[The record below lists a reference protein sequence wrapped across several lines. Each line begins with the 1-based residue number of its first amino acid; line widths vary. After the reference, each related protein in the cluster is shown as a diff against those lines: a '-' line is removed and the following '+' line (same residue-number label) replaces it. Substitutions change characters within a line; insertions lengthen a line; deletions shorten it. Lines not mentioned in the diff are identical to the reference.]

1 MPSGGGVSFPP
12 LTPVVKWVLIVL
24 GGIFLVQWIL
34 GLAAPE
40 VEYVLV
46 EWLGL
51 NHGMWFDAPPYFPV
65 WQLLTYGLLHGG
77 FTHVLWN
84 CLILYFFGTM
94 VEGTVGSRRFAWFLA
109 AGTIAGGVASV
120 LLMEIVG
127 ATIPTIGASGAAVA
141 ATLAAA
147 TFHPRATMIFIFIP
161 LPLWVFAVIVVARDF
176 FPAVQILAGQGMPR
190 VDHFA
195 HIGGALFGFLAVRK
209 NFIWVDWGGR
219 VELALKRRRERA
231 LADDEQ
237 ELDELLARVG
247 REGIQSL
254 SPRERDFLK
263 RMSER
268 KSKGGR

>member
-1 MPSGGGVSFPP
+1 
-12 LTPVVKWVLIVL
+12 
-24 GGIFLVQWIL
+24 
-34 GLAAPE
+34 
-40 VEYVLV
+40 
-46 EWLGL
+46 
-51 NHGMWFDAPPYFPV
+51 
-65 WQLLTYGLLHGG
+65 
-77 FTHVLWN
+77 
-84 CLILYFFGTM
+84 
-94 VEGTVGSRRFAWFLA
+94 
-109 AGTIAGGVASV
+109 
-120 LLMEIVG
+120 
-127 ATIPTIGASGAAVA
+127 
-141 ATLAAA
+141 
-147 TFHPRATMIFIFIP
+147 
-161 LPLWVFAVIVVARDF
+161 
-176 FPAVQILAGQGMPR
+176 VQILAGQGMPR